1 MVKNAGGKRT
11 KGQGRKYVGTTQQRK
26 IRYAEEEGEIY
37 GVVTKLFGGDNCEV
51 VCSDGTTR
59 LCIIRKKF
67 RGRGK
72 RDNTVA
78 PGVWILVGLRD
89 WQSANKLEK
98 CDLLEVYSQSDKD
111 TLKNNSS
118 LNLTALIKALEGN
131 DDNDDIDN
139 ILFVDDKHSLHTEAI
154 QNETTQFVSTILDS
168 DGDDDSVID
177 INDI

>member
-11 KGQGRKYVGTTQQRK
+11 KGQGRKYVGTTHQRT

-51 VCSDGTTR
+51 ICADGVTR

-78 PGVWILVGLRD
+78 VGVWILIGLRE
-89 WQSANKLEK
+89 WQSTSKLEK
-98 CDLLEVYSQSDKD
+98 CDLLEVYSQNDRD

-118 LNLTALIKALEGN
+118 LNLAVLVKAL
-131 DDNDDIDN
+131 DNDNDN
-139 ILFVDDKHSLHTEAI
+139 NDNCDSIQFVDDNKFLYANAI
-154 QNETTQFVSTILDS
+154 QDETTQVISTILDNN
-168 DGDDDSVID
+168 DNDSVID
-177 INDI
+177 IDDI

>member
-11 KGQGRKYVGTTQQRK
+11 KGQGRKYVGTTHQRSV
-26 IRYAEEEGEIY
+26 RYAVEEGEIY

-51 VCSDGTTR
+51 ICADGTVR

-72 RDNTVA
+72 RDNTIAV
-78 PGVWILVGLRD
+78 GVWILVGLRE
-89 WQSANKLEK
+89 WQSTSKLEK

-118 LNLTALIKALEGN
+118 LNLVALIKAMEENEDDSFIDNIEFVNEKSSIYTDAIQKETLKTVLDNLGD
-131 DDNDDIDN
+131 DDNDDIID
-139 ILFVDDKHSLHTEAI
+139 VDDI
-154 QNETTQFVSTILDS
+154 
-168 DGDDDSVID
+168 
-177 INDI
+177 